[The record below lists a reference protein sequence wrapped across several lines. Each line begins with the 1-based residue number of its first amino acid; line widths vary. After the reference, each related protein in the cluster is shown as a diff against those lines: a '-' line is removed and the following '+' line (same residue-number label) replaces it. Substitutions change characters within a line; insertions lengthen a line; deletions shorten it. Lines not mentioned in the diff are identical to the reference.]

1 MAMMASLISSI
12 LLMIAAF
19 NQCIHIIECADD
31 QPKAWIDPHDMGFSD
46 TGTPNSN
53 ALQKKNVSNESSLA
67 KQSHYDPFLKRHI
80 QRIIHKLNI
89 KDDTKQVNADIHI
102 TLSTYDIQSLKN
114 FVQLDPSTA
123 SHSERMK
130 ILHSLES
137 TLETMLEYVENFEND
152 HHVRSNSAVVYL
164 SAAIS
169 WLETHF
175 DMIPL
180 VIAMILTF
188 CLWRGFPMWKL
199 TISILVISCGWEW
212 SLMYKKVLAKKFE
225 MMIRDGG
232 DIPSH
237 CSPDKKSFLHRLLPS
252 VFSDSKDCIRFQEAL
267 TVNAY
272 LEVNPAMAVV
282 ETFSKLMLQPLG
294 HLGEKLG
301 LFFSEVL
308 SANSYLASPAVAI
321 LSVCLLIVII
331 VILGGYKI
339 RLPFFLGSIEPQQRS
354 EISSE
359 NSSYCKITSEIA
371 DLKLAMDQML
381 KMQNELIFVKPLLPI
396 ETTSYDT
403 PDSLE
408 DLPAKITSEENAC
421 ELDYDTAKNVVSRN
435 DVIENLCENNFQ
447 FEDAVIPSAAVTNDK
462 FAAQK
467 HFMGV
472 SAPLGYVAGVG
483 RGATGFTTPSNIGP
497 ARDAT
502 DVPNERHPEL
512 LSNSIEALEDNVA
525 TIENILSVCM
535 ESAISQVEFDHIINH
550 DDAT

>member
-1 MAMMASLISSI
+1 MFCGNSGLPRI
-12 LLMIAAF
+12 L
-19 NQCIHIIECADD
+19 
-31 QPKAWIDPHDMGFSD
+31 PS
-46 TGTPNSN
+46 
-53 ALQKKNVSNESSLA
+53 VSNESSLA

-152 HHVRSNSAVVYL
+152 HVRSNSAVVYL

-199 TISILVISCGWEW
+199 TVSILVISCGWEW

-282 ETFSKLMLQPLG
+282 ETFSKLIVQPLG
-294 HLGEKLG
+294 PLGEKLG
-301 LFFSEVL
+301 LFFSKVL
-308 SANSYLASPAVAI
+308 SANTYFAAPAVLV
-321 LSVCLLIVII
+321 LSSCLLIVII

-339 RLPFFLGSIEPQQRS
+339 RLPYCSFEPQQRS
-354 EISSE
+354 VISSE
-359 NSSYCKITSEIA
+359 NNSRPKYNAKQKRRIA
-371 DLKLAMDQML
+371 G
-381 KMQNELIFVKPLLPI
+381 
-396 ETTSYDT
+396 
-403 PDSLE
+403 
-408 DLPAKITSEENAC
+408 
-421 ELDYDTAKNVVSRN
+421 
-435 DVIENLCENNFQ
+435 NL
-447 FEDAVIPSAAVTNDK
+447 
-462 FAAQK
+462 
-467 HFMGV
+467 
-472 SAPLGYVAGVG
+472 
-483 RGATGFTTPSNIGP
+483 
-497 ARDAT
+497 
-502 DVPNERHPEL
+502 
-512 LSNSIEALEDNVA
+512 
-525 TIENILSVCM
+525 
-535 ESAISQVEFDHIINH
+535 
-550 DDAT
+550 